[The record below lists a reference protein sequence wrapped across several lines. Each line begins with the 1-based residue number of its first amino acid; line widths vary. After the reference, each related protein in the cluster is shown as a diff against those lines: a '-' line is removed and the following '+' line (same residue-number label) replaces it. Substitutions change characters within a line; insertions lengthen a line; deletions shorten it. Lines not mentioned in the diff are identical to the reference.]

1 MTSAFFSASK
11 RCSFLLS
18 SVALTCLIA
27 PTDSW
32 SQAAQQSQTL
42 DPVVVQP
49 TATPQR
55 ARRATNGNATRAAR
69 ARPQRNVATTAA
81 APVATSTGPVFAAPT
96 LNLTGASTAGSR
108 LGLTRLQTPA
118 SVEVISAE
126 TMAERGQQNFLD
138 AVTQNAIGFT
148 AAPSPGNGGVTF
160 NTRGFT
166 GNGSV
171 MTLYDGT
178 QLAIGAG
185 TVTFPFDTWSAER
198 IEVLRGPASVMYG
211 AGAVGGAIN
220 VVTKLPTWIPFNQ
233 AEMSLDSNMTRRI
246 AVDSGGPVSKE
257 VAYRIT
263 ASGNMSDGWV
273 DRDNSS
279 NVALHAAIQI
289 KQNEDITWTLSTDYG
304 DRSPTR
310 YYGTPLVNGGI
321 VDALRFKNYNVG
333 DSTIRYQDS
342 LSQVKTEWQVTD
354 AIAIRNTLYYLD
366 TKRHWMNA
374 ENFRYNPATGLI
386 DRSSYLEIFHSQQQL
401 GDRMDATIK
410 GHVFGMKNEFL
421 VGFDVSRVN
430 FAPYQINSFGG
441 LSNGAKSS
449 VDPYNFF
456 PGSYFSTIPTVSTFG
471 SVANQFAVFAENR
484 LSITDQLSLVT
495 GIRQDEPTI
504 TRTDYITPGNSFEK
518 SFSNTTWRA
527 GAVYEPIKNLAFYGQ
542 YSTAVDPV
550 GGLLSLSAANKD
562 FILATGKQIEVGVKQ
577 SFWGGR
583 GEWTL
588 AGYEIVKS
596 NLLARDPITPLIVTQ
611 VGQQSSRGIEAS
623 IGLAL
628 DYGWRIDANTTFLR
642 AKYDDFV
649 QPATVGTGSVNFA
662 GNVPVN
668 VPQTVSNIWAT
679 WAFAP
684 NWSANAGIQIVGKRY
699 GDNANTAAAEMP
711 SYNVVNA
718 GVQWKPDLNTTVS
731 LRIYNLFDTVYA
743 TSGNAN
749 VWTLGMPRTAQL
761 AVNVKF

>member
-1 MTSAFFSASK
+1 MTTAV
-11 RCSFLLS
+11 S
-18 SVALTCLIA
+18 SVSRRRKPFLASAALSCLLLPVEGA
-27 PTDSW
+27 MQP
-32 SQAAQQSQTL
+32 AQSNHLL
-42 DPVVVQP
+42 DPIVVQP
-49 TATPQR
+49 AAQPQG
-55 ARRATNGNATRAAR
+55 ARRAASGNPTRAPR
-69 ARPQRNVATTAA
+69 ARPQRNVAATAA
-81 APVATSTGPVFAAPT
+81 PPVATPAGPAFAAPT

-118 SVEVISAE
+118 SVDVISAE
-126 TMAERGQQNFLD
+126 TIAERGQQNFLD
-138 AVTQNAIGFT
+138 AVTQNAVGFT
-148 AAPSPGNGGVTF
+148 AAPSPGNGGVSF

-166 GNGSV
+166 GGSSV

-220 VVTKLPTWIPFNQ
+220 VVSKLPTWVPFNQ

-246 AVDSGGPVSKE
+246 AVDSGGPVNKD

-263 ASGNMSDGWV
+263 ATGNMSDGWV
-273 DRDNSS
+273 DRDNNS

-321 VDALRFKNYNVG
+321 VDAMRFKNYNVG
-333 DSTIRYQDS
+333 DSSIRYQDS
-342 LSQVKTEWQVTD
+342 FSQVKTEWQVTD
-354 AIAIRNTLYYLD
+354 AIAIRNTLYYFD
-366 TKRHWMNA
+366 MKRHWMNA

-386 DRSSYLEIFHSQQQL
+386 DRSSYLEIFHNEQQL
-401 GDRMDATIK
+401 GDRMDVTVK
-410 GHVFGMKNEFL
+410 GHIFGMKNEFL
-421 VGFDVSRVN
+421 AGFDVSRVN
-430 FAPYQINSFGG
+430 FAPYRINSFGG
-441 LSNGAKSS
+441 LSNGARSS
-449 VDPYNFF
+449 IDPYNFF
-456 PGSYFSTIPTVSTFG
+456 PGSYFSTIPTVSTYG
-471 SVANQFAVFAENR
+471 SVANQFAIFAENR
-484 LSITDQLSLVT
+484 LSVTDQLSLVT

-550 GGLLSLSAANKD
+550 GGLVSLSSANKD
-562 FILATGKQIEVGVKQ
+562 FTLATGRQIEVGVKQ

-588 AGYEIVKS
+588 AGYEIVKN
-596 NLLARDPITPLIVTQ
+596 NLLARDPINPLIVTQ

-623 IGLAL
+623 VGLAL
-628 DYGWRIDANTTFLR
+628 DHGWRIDANTTFLR

-649 QPATVGTGSVNFA
+649 QPATIGTGSVNFA
-662 GNVPVN
+662 GNVPFN

-699 GDNANTAAAEMP
+699 GDNANTTAAEMP

-718 GVQWKPDLNTTVS
+718 GVQWKPDPNTTVS
-731 LRIYNLFDTVYA
+731 LRVYNLFDTVYA

-749 VWTLGMPRTAQL
+749 VWTLGMPRTTQF